1 MTDTDNLSRR
11 RFLQGTGAAAT
22 AAALAGCTG
31 GDGDGDG
38 DGTTEAPDTTEG
50 TEGGGGETTEEEME
64 IDPSKTVR
72 GASASTMDTLDPIK
86 ATDTTSGA
94 RIQNIF
100 DALTNYPHG
109 QTNVQNLLA
118 KSMESNDDG
127 TTLTFTL
134 KEGVKY
140 NNGEEVTA
148 GDFVYS
154 FERLAASSN
163 SRRATFLLDTLGVE
177 HETTTETN
185 DEGEETEVYKPG
197 TIAVEAVDDYTL
209 EINLQGPFYAAT
221 SMLAYTSFSAIPEGL
236 LGDIEGYDGRMDYQ
250 KFATETPVGAGPYTL
265 DTWEQATEVRLSSRD
280 DYHGAEPR
288 NAGTYTRVFNETN
301 PAYTYATV
309 NVNADAPYIPSEQFD
324 PDLREFEGT
333 DERGRKYGTYGPMEE
348 NDLTAEYFEA
358 PSPSVFYIAFNCL
371 SVPKPVRQAVAY
383 VTDQSVVSNQILSS
397 PVIPA
402 YHFTPPGLFPGGPE
416 NYDAEAEDYMYNVEG
431 SGIPEAKSAME
442 EAGYG
447 SNDRYTLQF
456 DMPSSTASSWGQD
469 LYTLLRDKLT
479 QAYIDLELNSAD
491 WNTFLN
497 ACRNGNVEMYYL
509 GWLAD
514 YPGLDNF
521 LQLAYPPMTDTSS
534 DQFFGYINW
543 TEENGDAAAQAKEGW
558 QTIQDNYG
566 SGEAQA
572 EARGEGGLQMEYA
585 IEKDAVYVP
594 LFHNI
599 EQGMNYQWVDE
610 PRFGAMGP
618 SRAKTHHTGIGD
630 RGDHEP

>member
-31 GDGDGDG
+31 GDGDDEE
-38 DGTTEAPDTTEG
+38 TTEAPEDTTED
-50 TEGGGGETTEEEME
+50 TGGSDETATTEEESE
-64 IDPSKTVR
+64 VDTSKIIR

-86 ATDTTSGA
+86 ATDTTSGGN
-94 RIQNIF
+94 IQNIF
-100 DALTNYPHG
+100 DALTNYPNG

-118 KSMESNDDG
+118 SSMETSSDG
-127 TTLTFTL
+127 TTITFGL
-134 KEGVKY
+134 KEGVMY

-154 FERLAASSN
+154 FERLAGSSN

-185 DEGEETEVYKPG
+185 DEGEETEVYEAG
-197 TIAVEAVDDYTL
+197 TIAVEALGDYEL
-209 EINLQGPFYAAT
+209 EISLQGPFYAAT

-236 LGDIEGYDGRMDYQ
+236 LGDIEGYDGRMDYEE
-250 KFATETPVGAGPYTL
+250 FATTNPVGAGPYTL
-265 DTWEQATEVRLSSRD
+265 DTWEQATERRLAARD
-280 DYHGAEPR
+280 DYHGDDVM
-288 NAGTYTRVFNETN
+288 NGGTFTRVFSEAN

-309 NVNADAPYIPSEQFD
+309 NVNTDAPFIPSAQFE

-333 DERGRKYGTYGPMEE
+333 DDRGRQYGTYGPMEE
-348 NDLTAEYFEA
+348 NDLTAEYYEA
-358 PSPSVFYIAFNCL
+358 PSPSVFYIAFNCEN
-371 SVPKPVRQAVAY
+371 VPKPVRRAVAY
-383 VTDQSVVSNQILSS
+383 VTDQEVVSNQLLTS

-402 YHFTPPGLFPGGPE
+402 YHFTPPGLFPGGAD
-416 NYDAEAEDYMYNVEG
+416 NYNAEAEDYRYQVDG
-431 SGIPEAKSAME
+431 SGIAEATQAME
-442 EAGYG
+442 DAGYG

-456 DMPSSTASSWGQD
+456 DMPSFTASSWGQD

-497 ACRNGNVEMYYL
+497 GLRNGNAEMYYL

-521 LQLAYPPMTDTSS
+521 LQLAYPPMTDTESE
-534 DQFFGYINW
+534 QFFGYVNW
-543 TEENGDAAAQAKEGW
+543 TEDNGDAAAQATDGW
-558 QTIQDNYG
+558 ETIQDNYG
-566 SGEAQA
+566 SGSGNA
-572 EARGEGGLQMEYA
+572 EARGEGGLEMEYA
-585 IEKDAVYVP
+585 IEEDAVYIP

-599 EQGMNYQWVDE
+599 EQGMNYPWIDE
-610 PRFGAMGP
+610 PRFGAMGA
-618 SRAKTHHTGIGD
+618 SRQKLHHTKIGD
-630 RGDHEP
+630 RGEHEP